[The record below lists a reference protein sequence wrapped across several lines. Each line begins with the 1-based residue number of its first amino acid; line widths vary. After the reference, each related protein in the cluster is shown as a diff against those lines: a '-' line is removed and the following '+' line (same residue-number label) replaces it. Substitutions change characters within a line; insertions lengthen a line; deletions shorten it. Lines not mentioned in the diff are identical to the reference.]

1 MNAKRNRPHKAAEA
15 RRSTKKSAGSRNAA
29 TKSKAKATGQVRIIG
44 GQFRRQLVPF
54 IDADGLRPSPDR
66 LRETLFNWIQFELHD
81 AHVLD
86 LCAGSGVLGFEAL
99 SRGASWVDFIELQP
113 HQASLISETAQK
125 LKLSNDNFRLSI
137 GNALD
142 IIPVLPSQKPL
153 NSAQNIKLPRSDNPS
168 IDGPSIDNNKS
179 DCPSDTSCYHIVFV
193 DPPYDLD
200 LWVPMINLLIE
211 QQLVNSQTF
220 FYIEDKRELSQ
231 TLQQLAY
238 SYTVLKETKVGQVF
252 ASLLRIEKL

>member
-1 MNAKRNRPHKAAEA
+1 MNAKRNRPQRANKV
-15 RRSTKKSAGSRNAA
+15 RSSTSKSAGSHKTSN
-29 TKSKAKATGQVRIIG
+29 KSKAKATGQVRIIG

-81 AHVLD
+81 ARVLD

-113 HQASLISETAQK
+113 NQASLISQTAQK
-125 LKLSNDNFRLSI
+125 LKLPSDSFRVSL

-142 IIPVLPSQKPL
+142 LIPALAISKPI
-153 NSAQNIKLPRSDNPS
+153 NNPHSSDNS
-168 IDGPSIDNNKS
+168 SDNNS
-179 DCPSDTSCYHIVFV
+179 DNSSYSDEANSPTETLCYHIVYV

-200 LWVPMINLLIE
+200 LWVPMINLLV
-211 QQLVNSQTF
+211 QHHLVNSQTL
-220 FYIEDKRELSQ
+220 FYLEDKRELSQ
-231 TLQQLAY
+231 TLQKL
-238 SYTVLKETKVGQVF
+238 SYDYNVLKETKIGQVY
-252 ASLLRIEKL
+252 ASLFQIEQI

>member
-15 RRSTKKSAGSRNAA
+15 RRSKKTSVGSRNTA
-29 TKSKAKATGQVRIIG
+29 TRSKAKAAGQVRIIG

-99 SRGASWVDFIELQP
+99 SRGASWVDFIELQS
-113 HQASLISETAQK
+113 HQASLISQTAQK

-142 IIPVLPSQKPL
+142 IIPALPSQKPL
-153 NSAQNIKLPRSDNPS
+153 NSAQNIELPSSDNPS

-179 DCPSDTSCYHIVFV
+179 DCPSDTFYYHIVFV
-193 DPPYDLD
+193 DPPYDLE
-200 LWVPMINLLIE
+200 LWVPMINLLIDNR
-211 QQLVNSQTF
+211 LVNSQTL
-220 FYIEDKRELSQ
+220 FYIEDKRELNQ
-231 TLQQLAY
+231 TLEQL
-238 SYTVLKETKVGQVF
+238 SYKYNVLKQTKMGQVF
-252 ASLLRIEKL
+252 ASLLQIEKI

>member
-15 RRSTKKSAGSRNAA
+15 RRSKKTSVGSRNTA
-29 TKSKAKATGQVRIIG
+29 TRSKAKAAGQVRIIG

-99 SRGASWVDFIELQP
+99 SRGASWVDFIELQS
-113 HQASLISETAQK
+113 HQASLISQTAQK

-142 IIPVLPSQKPL
+142 IIPALPSQKPL
-153 NSAQNIKLPRSDNPS
+153 NSTQNIKLPSS
-168 IDGPSIDNNKS
+168 DNNKS
-179 DCPSDTSCYHIVFV
+179 DCPNDTFYYHIVFI
-193 DPPYDLD
+193 DPPYDLE
-200 LWVPMINLLIE
+200 LCVPMINLLIDN
-211 QQLVNSQTF
+211 QLVNSQTL
-220 FYIEDKRELSQ
+220 FYIEDKRELNQ
-231 TLQQLAY
+231 TLEQLSYKY
-238 SYTVLKETKVGQVF
+238 SVLKHTKMGQVF
-252 ASLLRIEKL
+252 ASLLQIEKI

>member
-15 RRSTKKSAGSRNAA
+15 RHSTKKPAGSRQAA
-29 TKSKAKATGQVRIIG
+29 TRSKAKAIGQVRIIG

-66 LRETLFNWIQFELHD
+66 LRETLFNWIQFELHN

-113 HQASLISETAQK
+113 NQASLISQTAER
-125 LKLSNDNFRLSI
+125 LKLPSDSFRVSL
-137 GNALD
+137 GNALEL
-142 IIPVLPSQKPL
+142 IPTLKPISNL
-153 NSAQNIKLPRSDNPS
+153 RSSNNNSDSDADSSSNNGEANSPTDKLY
-168 IDGPSIDNNKS
+168 
-179 DCPSDTSCYHIVFV
+179 YHIVYV

-200 LWVPMINLLIE
+200 LWVPMLDLLIE
-211 QQLVNSQTF
+211 HQLVNSQTL
-220 FYIEDKRELSQ
+220 FYIEDKRELTQ
-231 TLQQLAY
+231 TLEQL
-238 SYTVLKETKVGQVF
+238 SYNYNVLKQTKMGQVF
-252 ASLLRIEKL
+252 ASLIQIEQI

>member
-15 RRSTKKSAGSRNAA
+15 RRSTKKPADSRQAA
-29 TKSKAKATGQVRIIG
+29 TRSKAKATGQVRIIG

-113 HQASLISETAQK
+113 NQVSLISQTAER
-125 LKLSNDNFRLSI
+125 LKLPSDSFRVSL
-137 GNALD
+137 GNALEL
-142 IIPVLPSQKPL
+142 IPT
-153 NSAQNIKLPRSDNPS
+153 LPRLKPISNLHSSDNNLDS
-168 IDGPSIDNNKS
+168 NTDSSS
-179 DCPSDTSCYHIVFV
+179 DKGEANSPTDKFYYHIVYV

-200 LWVPMINLLIE
+200 LWVPMLDLLIE
-211 QQLVNSQTF
+211 NQLVNSQTL
-220 FYIEDKRELSQ
+220 FYIEDKRELTQ
-231 TLQQLAY
+231 TLEQL
-238 SYTVLKETKVGQVF
+238 SYNYNVLKQTKMGQVF
-252 ASLLRIEKL
+252 ASLLQIEQI